1 MVDNENCFHLK
12 NRYTKASFLYILHW
26 DYLRQLPFLP
36 LAAFFYHAAASA
48 LFTSTFTLSISSV
61 YVAAFDMPVSCSL
74 SAAPDAGDFTSVNG
88 VPRFLIQY
96 RRHLNAVVSGK
107 LKSQCVPSV
116 IKDPERIQLRIRL
129 LVVHRVQVRRIR
141 LQEEGHQH
149 VVAFLCQRH
158 SLRQGRQLP
167 VNAQGKLIRH
177 Q

>member
-1 MVDNENCFHLK
+1 MVDNENCFHLEMIDVESIFSLHSPLGLPPP
-12 NRYTKASFLYILHW
+12 ASI
-26 DYLRQLPFLP
+26 P
-36 LAAFFYHAAASA
+36 AAGGFFYHAAMSA

-88 VPRFLIQY
+88 VP
-96 RRHLNAVVSGK
+96 VSHP
-107 LKSQCVPSV
+107 VPAS
-116 IKDPERIQLRIRL
+116 PECCCFRQTQKPVCAIRYQRPRTFPAS
-129 LVVHRVQVRRIR
+129 HSASCGASRSGSSHPSA
-141 LQEEGHQH
+141 EEGHQH